1 MLIITGHC
9 LPGNVWEV
17 DIEGRGTCEDEIR
30 MAYKALSNVVDGLK
44 GKENKEEKANGQ

>member
-9 LPGNVWEV
+9 FPGNVWEV

-30 MAYKALSNVVDGLK
+30 MAYKALSDVVDGLDEK
-44 GKENKEEKANGQ
+44 KEEK

>member
-17 DIEGRGTCEDEIR
+17 DIEGRGACEDEIR
-30 MAYKALSNVVDGLK
+30 MAYKALADIVDRLCD
-44 GKENKEEKANGQ
+44 KEYKEEK